1 MKLKKY
7 YLSCL
12 DFFSNRLNYFNDGEM
27 EIHIILFYLM
37 NNFIIIYN
45 LFLFFFVCFL
55 FVLNDRTC
63 VFVALKIRK
72 KKERKE
78 LKKKKM

>member
-12 DFFSNRLNYFNDGEM
+12 DFFSNRSNYFNDGEM

-45 LFLFFFVCFL
+45 LFLFFL
-55 FVLNDRTC
+55 FVVYLFEMTEHVC
-63 VFVALKIRK
+63 L
-72 KKERKE
+72 
-78 LKKKKM
+78 

>member
-45 LFLFFFVCFL
+45 LFLFFL
-55 FVLNDRTC
+55 FVVYLFEMTEHVC
-63 VFVALKIRK
+63 L
-72 KKERKE
+72 
-78 LKKKKM
+78 